1 MPDGDGRA
9 GGEENCYEAGEG
21 QKKENSDALPMMYA
35 RAETDTPCTVWFSDR
50 LCLKTLL

>member
-1 MPDGDGRA
+1 MA
-9 GGEENCYEAGEG
+9 VQEGEENCYEAGEG

-35 RAETDTPCTVWFSDR
+35 RAETDTPCTVWFSDK